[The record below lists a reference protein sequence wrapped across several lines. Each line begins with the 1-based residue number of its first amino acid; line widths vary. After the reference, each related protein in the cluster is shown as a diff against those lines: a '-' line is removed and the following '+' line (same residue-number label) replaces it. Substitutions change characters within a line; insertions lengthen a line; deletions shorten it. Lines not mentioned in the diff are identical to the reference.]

1 MQLTINDKKSYHLSY
16 PKMIEFSLA
25 LLSIILSPNLLFII
39 LIYYLNN
46 HEEKESVIFTLIS
59 LSIYA
64 LKDFVFAYQ
73 CLIILSIY
81 ALILQYNRKNQ
92 LSKIFLILSACLLN
106 ILLFRNI
113 TVITSIILLIYLI
126 KQENFDYQLLIYMML
141 TSLFAFNEYLLFT
154 LLGLYCLSTHKLS
167 SILLSL
173 CYFII
178 IKPYFGLIIMLK
190 LVKDNKYLW
199 LAWIAIAYYLQ
210 VPLYIYLSLIIF
222 LIYHYYDYKQQ
233 CFFDNLR
240 FDESNYSLKRRLQVY
255 SGIFDSLA
263 SFYRLNNPES
273 SYVLKCL
280 AKALQE
286 PIFQQLSS
294 KETYQIIHFLKQ
306 YQINLLELKIY
317 DNQIF
322 LRVRL
327 SKEEIFQYLIPLL
340 EQLFNQKLRI
350 NKMIYHFIYLHY
362 ELCLAYDKQYT
373 INSYGASLANPN
385 HKSGDVYSI
394 FQFKDNY
401 ILMICDGMGNGER
414 AYESAKLISSLF
426 QKFILS
432 GMMMEEAITCINYL
446 VQSECFS
453 TMDVMFI
460 NPSIEKAYLLKSAA
474 CPTYIIRNHELIE
487 IQGNALPLGII
498 DNIDIS
504 LQEINLNDQD
514 MYLLV
519 SDGISEQEI
528 KNFVKR
534 KRRYPLKSEKE
545 SLLNILKQNQRK
557 DDSTFILAKVNK
569 I

>member
-1 MQLTINDKKSYHLSY
+1 MQLTINNDKLYHLSY
-16 PKMIEFSLA
+16 QNMIEILLA
-25 LLSIILSPNLLFII
+25 FLSITLSPNLLFIL

-46 HEEKESVIFTLIS
+46 HEEKVSIIFTLIS
-59 LSIYA
+59 LALYG

-81 ALILQYNRKNQ
+81 ALVLQYHRYHNLNK
-92 LSKIFLILSACLLN
+92 KWLIIAACLL
-106 ILLFRNI
+106 
-113 TVITSIILLIYLI
+113 SIILFQTLMIIPSLIVLIYLLS
-126 KQENFDYQLLIYMML
+126 EDEFNYQLVIYMIISNL
-141 TSLFAFNEYLLFT
+141 LSFNECLLFAI
-154 LLGLYCLSTHKLS
+154 LGLYCLSDHRYG

-173 CYFII
+173 CYLPI
-178 IKPYFGLIIMLK
+178 IKIYFGLIIILK
-190 LVKDNKYLW
+190 LVKQNNYLW
-199 LAWIAIAYYLQ
+199 LGWIVLAYYLK
-210 VPLYIYLSLIIF
+210 VPIYFYLSLLLF
-222 LIYHYYDYKQQ
+222 LLYSYYDYKQT
-233 CFFDNLR
+233 CFFKMIEV
-240 FDESNYSLKRRLQVY
+240 DEHNYTIKRRLQVY

-263 SFYRLNNPES
+263 NFYAYHNPES

-286 PIFQQLSS
+286 PIFQQLSN

-306 YQINLLELKIY
+306 YQINLLELNIL
-317 DNQIF
+317 DNQIY

-327 SKEEIFQYLIPLL
+327 SKATIRQYLIPLL

-362 ELCLAYDKQYT
+362 ELCLEYDKQYM
-373 INSYGASLANPN
+373 INSYGASLTNPE

-514 MYLLV
+514 IYLLV

-528 KNFVKR
+528 KSFAKR

-569 I
+569 L